1 MRTLLLFAALFL
13 TAPLHAAGPHK
24 EIQWE
29 ALVPKGWNPAKDLQ
43 ALDLASL
50 DDADPRAVE
59 AMEKVKALWDAAP
72 TEPALAG
79 KKVRLPGFAIPLERK
94 GDKVTEFLL
103 LPYFGACIHSPP
115 PPANQ
120 IVRVV
125 SAKPLGKMQTM
136 DAVWV
141 SGTLTLERV
150 DTPWGKAGYRID
162 VDKVAPYQ
170 PAN

>member
-24 EIQWE
+24 DIQWE

-50 DDADPRAVE
+50 DDADPRAAE

-72 TEPALAG
+72 TEPTLAG

>member
-1 MRTLLLFAALFL
+1 MSGDR
-13 TAPLHAAGPHK
+13 PG
-24 EIQWE
+24 
-29 ALVPKGWNPAKDLQ
+29 
-43 ALDLASL
+43 
-50 DDADPRAVE
+50 
-59 AMEKVKALWDAAP
+59 
-72 TEPALAG
+72 
-79 KKVRLPGFAIPLERK
+79 GFAIPLERK